1 MKNMFGEPKARQMKE
16 SQTQKHLD
24 QLKEQ
29 VEELKS
35 QLKNTHKMYETT
47 LEQLKITESQKE
59 EERLKQEESSLLEE
73 IETIFHGENELVKD
87 EPEYILLN
95 KPKRQRH
102 KAIEIL
108 EKVHN
113 FKYHSMLYMLRTSGS
128 ENYKPA
134 DDEME
139 EFSFLKS
146 YIWQKDIPEN
156 YNKPFIQLA
165 FLWSHRNSHYQ
176 VNENTQKELHST
188 GLYSY
193 INQNLKTQLNSYYAT
208 WPFYFNEKVDNLAE
222 DWMVTLGENG
232 FITADTYT
240 LEDPLSLITNQPK
253 RIGILKR
260 LIRQTSWVLQGVQ
273 VMRKTNDKLIKNIEI
288 EISIL

>member
-1 MKNMFGEPKARQMKE
+1 MIPIFR
-16 SQTQKHLD
+16 
-24 QLKEQ
+24 
-29 VEELKS
+29 
-35 QLKNTHKMYETT
+35 
-47 LEQLKITESQKE
+47 KI
-59 EERLKQEESSLLEE
+59 RKQ
-73 IETIFHGENELVKD
+73 FAD
-87 EPEYILLN
+87 DN
-95 KPKRQRH
+95 KPIKYLRYAIGEVILVVIGILIALQVNNWNENQTKKQILKTH
-102 KAIEIL
+102 LTNLIQDLKTDKQTIEIL
-108 EKVHN
+108 EYVHN
-113 FKYHSMLYMLRTSGS
+113 FKYHSMLYMLRTGGS

-139 EFSFLKS
+139 EFPFLKNDL
-146 YIWQKDIPEN
+146 WQKDIPEN

-193 INQNLKTQLNSYYAT
+193 INQNLKTQLNNYYAT

-222 DWMVTLGENG
+222 DWMVTLGEDG

-273 VMRKTNDKLIKNIEI
+273 VMRKTNDELIKNIEI